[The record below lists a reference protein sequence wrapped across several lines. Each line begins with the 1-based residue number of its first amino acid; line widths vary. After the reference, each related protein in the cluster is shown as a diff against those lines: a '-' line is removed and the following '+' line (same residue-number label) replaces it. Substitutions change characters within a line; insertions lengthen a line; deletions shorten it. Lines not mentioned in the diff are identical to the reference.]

1 MPSEAD
7 VGGTAREVVPSHKYF
22 ITFCLTKWYLAWK
35 FVWNKGVELNS
46 SMQKK
51 MAPTDIHQCLL
62 NVYGYQTVDVNTVK
76 QLVVHFSSSK
86 SDSGSS
92 PLA

>member
-35 FVWNKGVELNS
+35 FVWHKGVELNS

-51 MAPTDIHQCLL
+51 MAPTDFHQCLL
-62 NVYGYQTVDVNTVK
+62 NMDVSTVRGVWCVSAAETVM
-76 QLVVHFSSSK
+76 
-86 SDSGSS
+86 
-92 PLA
+92 